1 MKKQLIIFTI
11 LLFSFTNFSQAQEGF
26 IGEIRMFA
34 GNFAP
39 RNWAFCDGQ
48 LLSISSNTALFSIL
62 GTQYGGNGQTTFA
75 LPDLRGRF
83 AMHAGDGPGLTPR
96 PFNGISGGSE
106 NHILTINNIPSH
118 SHIVAIPTAE
128 EGDTDLPNGNNL
140 SGNGINGFKS
150 SSNGTLGTF
159 NTGNTGGNTS
169 VNHMPP
175 YTTVRY
181 IICLFGTYPS
191 RN

>member
-1 MKKQLIIFTI
+1 MKKRIIFFAI
-11 LLFSFTNFSQAQEGF
+11 LVFSLTNFSQAQEGF

-62 GTQYGGNGQTTFA
+62 GTQYGGDGRTTFG

-106 NHILTINNIPSH
+106 NHILTVNNLPSH
-118 SHIVAIPTAE
+118 SHLVAIPSAQ
-128 EGDTDLPNGNNL
+128 EGDSDSPNGNFI
-140 SGNGINGFKS
+140 SGDGVNGFKS
-150 SSNGTLGTF
+150 ISDGNLNSFSTENSGSNTAI
-159 NTGNTGGNTS
+159 
-169 VNHMPP
+169 NHMPP
-175 YTTVRY
+175 YNTVRY
-181 IICLFGTYPS
+181 IICLTGTYPS

>member
-11 LLFSFTNFSQAQEGF
+11 LLFSFTNVSQAQDGF

-62 GTQYGGNGQTTFA
+62 GTTYGGDGRTTFA

-83 AMHAGDGPGLTPR
+83 AMHAGSGPGLTPR
-96 PFNGISGGSE
+96 PQGQVSGSE
-106 NHILTINNIPSH
+106 SHILTVNNIPSH
-118 SHIVAIPTAE
+118 SHVVAIPTAE

-150 SSNGTLGTF
+150 SSDNTLGTF
-159 NTGNTGGNTS
+159 NTGNTGGNAS

-181 IICLFGTYPS
+181 IICLQGIYPS
-191 RN
+191 RS

>member
-83 AMHAGDGPGLTPR
+83 AMHAGNGPGLTPR
-96 PFNGISGGSE
+96 FQGQMGGSE
-106 NHILTINNIPSH
+106 GHILTVNNLPSH
-118 SHIVAIPTAE
+118 SHVIAIPSAE
-128 EGDTDLPNGNNL
+128 EGESDLPNGNYL
-140 SGNGINGFKS
+140 SGNGINGFKATS
-150 SSNGTLGTF
+150 DGTLGSF
-159 NTGNTGGNTS
+159 NSGNTGNS
-169 VNHMPP
+169 EAVNHIPP